1 MKQWLSLCL
10 SLVLVLGCALSVSA
24 VGEDDFSQVEEQVID
39 LTEFTGEV
47 VADDPESE
55 FVPNSESDPELSD
68 GVSSVS
74 GGNDLSELD
83 ISDLTINADNVM
95 LASVPENNDYPSGA
109 PLSGGV
115 YIEAVT
121 SQLGSIIIYVPV
133 SYQYKSFT
141 TNTDGDPINITSST
155 ITGYTYTGDDYYIR
169 WNSFGQAQYRL
180 VDYDY
185 GTNFQNLDITS
196 IVNTNVVFIEGAG
209 DLPVVP
215 DSDMLLVI
223 VIFLVGGCLLCLF
236 MRRL

>member
-10 SLVLVLGCALSVSA
+10 SLVLILGCALSVSA
-24 VGEDDFSQVEEQVID
+24 DGEEDPAQSEDEVID
-39 LTEFTGEV
+39 LSEFTGEV
-47 VADDPESE
+47 VEDDPESE
-55 FVPNSESDPELSD
+55 FVPNLESDPELSD
-68 GVSSVS
+68 GGSSVS

-115 YIEAVT
+115 YMEVNT
-121 SQLGSIIIYVPV
+121 SQLGTIIIYVPV

-141 TNTDGDPINITSST
+141 TNTVGDPINITAST